1 MTSEASQARVPPAE
15 PVRRYRYRTA
25 VLVGRWRRSRELAI
39 EDAIVAKQAR
49 RELGEPGGVNWIVPG
64 QIEESEG

>member
-1 MTSEASQARVPPAE
+1 MTSEASQARVSSPE
-15 PVRRYRYRTA
+15 TNRRYRYRTA
-25 VLVGRWRRSRELAI
+25 VLVGRWRRSRDLAI

-49 RELGEPGGVNWIVPG
+49 REAGDPSGLKWIVPG